1 MVPVSG
7 SCKGLHCGG
16 CGKGGGA
23 AAPVGLVVLLVVI
36 AAAVKAVAPAVSEAF
51 HVLAVVLEVVLI
63 TIASAAGLGV
73 LAGLTWAGIRIHRR
87 YAVRAAA
94 ADHRSLSQPVR
105 VTAEVVRPGPQ
116 AIEAPKPVPAG
127 LPIREEVTW

>member
-1 MVPVSG
+1 M

-16 CGKGGGA
+16 CGKGGGGA
-23 AAPVGLVVLLVVI
+23 VPIGLIVLVVI
-36 AAAVKAVAPAVSEAF
+36 GAWVCSAVAPAVGEAF

-87 YAVRAAA
+87 YAARAAA
-94 ADHRSLSQPVR
+94 ADHRALSQPVR
-105 VTAEVVRPGPQ
+105 VTAEVVRPEPQ
-116 AIEAPKPVPAG
+116 AIEAPKPKPAG
-127 LPIREEVTW
+127 LPGIREEVTW

>member
-1 MVPVSG
+1 M

-16 CGKGGGA
+16 CGKGGGGA
-23 AAPVGLVVLLVVI
+23 VPIGLIVLVVI
-36 AAAVKAVAPAVSEAF
+36 GAWVCSAVAPAVGEAF

-87 YAVRAAA
+87 YAARAAA
-94 ADHRSLSQPVR
+94 AGSPRAQPASTGHCRGSATRTAGHRG
-105 VTAEVVRPGPQ
+105 A
-116 AIEAPKPVPAG
+116 
-127 LPIREEVTW
+127 